1 MKNHKSFS
9 RVAKMNQSLEKSMNI
24 INYIDGSKEIFLKHI
39 IILRVAKKIF
49 EMEELLL
56 TSLKV
61 WFFVK

>member
-1 MKNHKSFS
+1 MKKHKSFS

>member
-1 MKNHKSFS
+1 MKKHKSFS
-9 RVAKMNQSLEKSMNI
+9 RVEKMNQSLEKSMNI
-24 INYIDGSKEIFLKHI
+24 INYIDGSKEIVQKHI
-39 IILRVAKKIF
+39 ISLRVARKIF

>member
-1 MKNHKSFS
+1 MKKHKSFS
-9 RVAKMNQSLEKSMNI
+9 RVEKMNQSLEKSMNI
-24 INYIDGSKEIFLKHI
+24 INYIDGSKEIVLKHI
-39 IILRVAKKIF
+39 ISLRVAKKIF